1 MAELYINGKVYTG
14 NEKLEEAFVVD
25 NGYFKFVGSNE
36 DALRQDYDEIIDL
49 AGKFVCPGFND
60 SHMHLLSYGSALMC
74 AKLNEHTNSLK
85 DMLDCLDNFIKD
97 NQIPVGTWV
106 KGRGWNQDNFTD
118 VSRMPTRYDLDDVSK
133 DRPIIAI
140 RACGHAMVV
149 NSKALELLGITKD
162 TKQVEGGTIGFSN
175 NEPNGQF
182 FDNAMNLVYDN
193 MPCPSKDELKD
204 MILLASK
211 ALNSYG
217 VTSSQTDDY
226 CVYSN
231 LDYELI
237 NEAYQELNAEN
248 KLTVRVYEQ
257 ANITSLNDL
266 KAFINKGHMTGVGD
280 LMFKMGPLKML
291 GDGSLGSRTACLSI
305 PYADDESTS
314 GLLCFDSKTV
324 EDMVMY
330 AHENGMQIAIHA
342 IGDKCLDV
350 LLDAYEKALTKLP
363 KDNHRHGVVHCQ
375 ITRLDQLEKIK
386 QLNLHIYAQSIFLD
400 YDIKIVYKR
409 VGGVLASTS
418 YAWKT
423 LLDGGI
429 QVSNGTDCP
438 VELPYALG
446 GIECAVTRCDL
457 HQNYGPYNPS
467 QMFSVKEALDSYTIS
482 GAYAS
487 FEEDYKG
494 LIKEKYLA
502 DFVVLDRNIFEVPN
516 NEIKNIQVLK
526 TYLGGKCIYQK

>member
-133 DRPIIAI
+133 DHPIIAI

-162 TKQVEGGTIGFSN
+162 TKQVEGGTIGFSD

-257 ANITSLNDL
+257 ANITSLDDL
-266 KAFINKGHMTGVGD
+266 KDFINKGHMTGDGD

-363 KDNHRHGVVHCQ
+363 KDDHRHGVVHCQ
-375 ITRLDQLEKIK
+375 ITRADQLERIK
-386 QLNLHIYAQSIFLD
+386 KLKLHIYAQSIFLD

-502 DFVVLDRNIFEVPN
+502 DFVVLDHNIFEVPN

-526 TYLGGKCIYQK
+526 TYLGGKCVYQK